1 MFELIKIGDNNV
13 IDLEERRF
21 KSKIV
26 SGEYHSVQFF
36 LNGSGLSHLFR
47 LRYNTSNGPYIL
59 VKQDSSVFKEL
70 KVGDLLD
77 MEYNQAD
84 SFGKGKLFKTLITSK
99 IPDDHYTRYSIV
111 ELSIIN
117 NIEEKLN

>member
-26 SGEYHSVQFF
+26 SGEYHCVQFF

-47 LRYNTSNGPYIL
+47 LRYDTSNGPYFL
-59 VKQDSSVFKEL
+59 VKQDSSTFREL
-70 KVGDLLD
+70 KTGDLLD
-77 MEYNQAD
+77 MKYNQAD
-84 SFGKGKLFKTLITSK
+84 SLGEGKTFKTLITSK
-99 IPDDHYTRYSIV
+99 IPHDQYRGYSIV
-111 ELSIIN
+111 KLSIIDN
-117 NIEEKLN
+117 